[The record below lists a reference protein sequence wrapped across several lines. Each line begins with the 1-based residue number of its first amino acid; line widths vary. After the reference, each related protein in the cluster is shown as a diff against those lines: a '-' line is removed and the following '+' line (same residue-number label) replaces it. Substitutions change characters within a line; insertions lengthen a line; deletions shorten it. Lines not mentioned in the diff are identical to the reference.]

1 MQRWTTG
8 PWKAAAGRD
17 PDANTNLL
25 RNHTESYVSPLRPM
39 KPDLTES
46 LMSAFTVEGQCEHIL
61 VHTERPL
68 LSSPNTFAG
77 RRAGEEAWEEIM

>member
-1 MQRWTTG
+1 
-8 PWKAAAGRD
+8 
-17 PDANTNLL
+17 
-25 RNHTESYVSPLRPM
+25 M

-77 RRAGEEAWEEIM
+77 RRAGEEAWEEIMWMKKGARPGIHVFGATHFSAVEEVSYS